1 MDFFPDD
8 DDEEGGDAAAV
19 VVVVTTEQHPPLLRV
34 ATDLAHVGGGRGVF
48 AAQDIAAGTLLLA
61 EIPVSVWP
69 DASSLDDPEVLLGAI
84 EAICAFP
91 DALEASRTLHPVSLE
106 QADEDDCLRIA
117 GVWDAEAVDALVAGL
132 ASRHGCSAV
141 TPPEVLRLG
150 LALQHNGFVS
160 GLYTKLTLVNHAC
173 RPNCIKFS
181 PTSGTG
187 WASEIWSTR
196 PINAGEELTIC
207 YCAPAELSSRAMRA
221 YLTTHHRFSCAC
233 LLCRE
238 LALGKEG
245 GGEGLL
251 GGAEL
256 DDEGGVE
263 GMHQAAEQMERELR
277 CQAVDEPGE
286 RIQACR
292 KMVRSCEAMILALE
306 EGGGGPAERATDR
319 CGLLIRLHKL
329 AASAAAALIETV
341 QEVEASSRGARGAG
355 RKVKGGVLLSAAA
368 AFLAHSLQLRDRQTQ
383 ALGQDHPDLA
393 GTLHD
398 LDQAFACMLQLL
410 DASATTPVAGEP
422 SPAALLAALPY
433 PWAGHTLET
442 RAEWR
447 RCRDEALRLK
457 RLYSR
462 HPRYTALANKMRA
475 PGDFYLPMAAPL

>member
-1 MDFFPDD
+1 MDFFPSD
-8 DDEEGGDAAAV
+8 DDEDEAPPGVARGEVNVESRA
-19 VVVVTTEQHPPLLRV
+19 HPPLLRV
-34 ATDLAHVGGGRGVF
+34 ETDLKGVGGGRGVF
-48 AAQDIAAGTLLLA
+48 AAQKIAAGTLLLA

-106 QADEDDCLRIA
+106 QADADDRLRIA
-117 GVWDAEAVDALVAGL
+117 EVWDAGALDTLVAALV
-132 ASRHGCSAV
+132 SRHGCSV
-141 TPPEVLRLG
+141 TPPEVLRLA

-187 WASEIWSTR
+187 WASEIWATR
-196 PINAGEELTIC
+196 AIAAGEEVTIC

-221 YLTTHHRFSCAC
+221 YLATHHRFSCAC

-238 LALGKEG
+238 LDPAG
-245 GGEGLL
+245 GTEAVDET
-251 GGAEL
+251 GAEGADGSENDKNGL
-256 DDEGGVE
+256 E
-263 GMHQAAEQMERELR
+263 GMHRAAEQMERELR

-292 KMVRSCEAMILALE
+292 TMVRTCEAMLQAL
-306 EGGGGPAERATDR
+306 EGGGSPVERASDR
-319 CGLLIRLHKL
+319 CGLLIRMHKL

-341 QEVEASSRGARGAG
+341 QEVEMSSRGSRGAG
-355 RKVKGGVLLSAAA
+355 KRIKGSVLLSAAA

-393 GTLHD
+393 GTFHD

-410 DASATTPVAGEP
+410 DAS
-422 SPAALLAALPY
+422 SPAAADEASPASLLAALPY
-433 PWAGHTLET
+433 PWAGQAAET

-447 RCRDEALRLK
+447 RCRDEGLRLK

-462 HPRYTALANKMRA
+462 HPRYTALANDLRT
-475 PGDFYLPMAAPL
+475 PGDFYLPL